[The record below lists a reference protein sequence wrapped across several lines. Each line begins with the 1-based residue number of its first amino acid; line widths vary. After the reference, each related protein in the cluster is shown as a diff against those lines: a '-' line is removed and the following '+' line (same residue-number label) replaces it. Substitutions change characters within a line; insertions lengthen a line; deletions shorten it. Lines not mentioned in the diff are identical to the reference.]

1 MDRRRYVPPSLGG
14 PGIELEQ
21 RQLMASSLL
30 SGIFGGT
37 GNARVDT
44 PPNIATKRQRIDNLP
59 FILQSYEPN
68 RALPPSVMA
77 PIQDDL
83 RQLISLIH
91 NPGQKVLLQFN
102 REIRALDNTKHFTHE
117 QAQGLIHAFQI
128 ELAASGTS
136 VPLRKKFVADVTR
149 LAAVDAG
156 GPEPAFQL
164 TNDMAIIAQITQS
177 VGQPLP
183 APSHPSLFKPQNI
196 GKNGLSI
203 TIFHRPNF
211 TGTAAPG
218 LEIVLA
224 LTNGGIIA
232 TGKVN
237 DQGQYN
243 IKSEWPLPDGQYKV
257 KAYTFDQGYNS
268 LQSTPLTFV
277 VETPPNI
284 KALNPG
290 PVDSFAVPKGPMH

>member
-14 PGIELEQ
+14 PAIELEQ

-30 SGIFGGT
+30 GGIFGGST
-37 GNARVDT
+37 TRVDT
-44 PPNIATKRQRIDNLP
+44 PATIPLKRQRINNLP
-59 FILQSYEPN
+59 FILQSYEPD

-83 RQLISLIH
+83 RQLLSLIH

-102 REIRALDNTKHFTHE
+102 REIRALDNTKHFSKA
-117 QAQGLIHAFQI
+117 QAQELIHAFDI

-136 VPLRKKFVADVTR
+136 IPLRQKFSADVTA
-149 LAAVDAG
+149 LAAVDAT

-164 TNDMAIIAQITQS
+164 TNDIAIIAQITQS

-183 APSHPSLFKPQNI
+183 APPSAPSIFKPQNV
-196 GKNGLSI
+196 GKHGLFI
-203 TIFHRPNF
+203 TGYHRPNF
-211 TGTAAPG
+211 TGTATPN
-218 LEIVLA
+218 LQIVLA
-224 LTNGGIIA
+224 LKNGGIIA

-237 DQGQYN
+237 ANGQYN

-257 KAYTFDQGYNS
+257 KAYTFNDGYNG
-268 LQSTPLTFV
+268 LQSGLLTFV
-277 VETPPNI
+277 IETPPEL
-284 KALNPG
+284 KGLEG
-290 PVDSFAVPKGPMH
+290 PVDSFAVPTGPLG

>member
-14 PGIELEQ
+14 PAIELEK
-21 RQLMASSLL
+21 RQLMASLL
-30 SGIFGGT
+30 GGIFGT
-37 GNARVDT
+37 ANSRVDT
-44 PPNIATKRQRIDNLP
+44 APTIAIKRQRINNLP
-59 FILQSYEPN
+59 FILQSYQRD
-68 RALPPSVMA
+68 RALPPSIMA

-83 RQLISLIH
+83 RQLLSLIH

-117 QAQGLIHAFQI
+117 QAQELIHAFQI

-136 VPLRKKFVADVTR
+136 IPLRQKFVADVTK

-164 TNDMAIIAQITQS
+164 TNDMAIIAQITQV
-177 VGQPLP
+177 VGQPMP
-183 APSHPSLFKPQNI
+183 APAPPALFKPENI
-196 GKNGLSI
+196 GKHGLNI

-211 TGTAAPG
+211 TGTATPN

-232 TGKVN
+232 TGKIN
-237 DQGQYN
+237 STGQYN
-243 IKSEWPLPDGQYKV
+243 VKSEWPLPDGQYKV

-268 LQSTPLTFV
+268 LQSGPLTFV
-277 VETPPNI
+277 VQTPPNI
-284 KALNPG
+284 KALYPG
-290 PVDSFAVPKGPMH
+290 PVDSFAVPKGPGR

>member
-14 PGIELEQ
+14 PAIELEK

-30 SGIFGGT
+30 GGIFGSS
-37 GNARVDT
+37 NSRVDT
-44 PPNIATKRQRIDNLP
+44 APTIATKRQRVDNLP

-117 QAQGLIHAFQI
+117 QAQELIHAFEI
-128 ELAASGTS
+128 ELTASG
-136 VPLRKKFVADVTR
+136 VPIPLRQKFTADVTR

-164 TNDMAIIAQITQS
+164 TNDMAIIAQITQV
-177 VGQPLP
+177 VGQPMP
-183 APSHPSLFKPQNI
+183 APPPPALFKPENI
-196 GKNGLSI
+196 GKHGLNI

-211 TGTAAPG
+211 TGTATPG
-218 LEIVLA
+218 LEVVLA
-224 LTNGGIIA
+224 LSNGGIIA

-237 DQGQYN
+237 SAGQYN

-257 KAYTFDQGYNS
+257 KAYTFDEGYNG
-268 LQSTPLTFV
+268 LQSAPLTFV
-277 VETPPNI
+277 VTTPANV
-284 KALNPG
+284 KAQNPG
-290 PVDSFAVPKGPMH
+290 PVDSFAVPKGPMG

>member
-1 MDRRRYVPPSLGG
+1 MDRRRYVPPSFGG

-21 RQLMASSLL
+21 RQLMATSLL

-68 RALPPSVMA
+68 RALPASVMA

-102 REIRALDNTKHFTHE
+102 REIRALDNTKHFSKA

-128 ELAASGTS
+128 ELAASSTPI
-136 VPLRKKFVADVTR
+136 PLRQKFVHDVTA
-149 LAAVDAG
+149 LAAVDAT

-196 GKNGLSI
+196 GKHGLSI
-203 TIFHRPNF
+203 TIYHRPNF
-211 TGTAAPG
+211 TGTAARRPG
-218 LEIVLA
+218 DRPGA
-224 LTNGGIIA
+224 DQRRDHRHG
-232 TGKVN
+232 
-237 DQGQYN
+237 QGQR
-243 IKSEWPLPDGQYKV
+243 
-257 KAYTFDQGYNS
+257 
-268 LQSTPLTFV
+268 
-277 VETPPNI
+277 
-284 KALNPG
+284 PG
-290 PVDSFAVPKGPMH
+290 PVQHQVGVAAARRAVQGEGVHLRPGLQQPPELAR

>member
-1 MDRRRYVPPSLGG
+1 MDRRRYVPPSLEG

-21 RQLMASSLL
+21 RQLMTGLLGVFGASS
-30 SGIFGGT
+30 
-37 GNARVDT
+37 NNRVDAAPT
-44 PPNIATKRQRIDNLP
+44 IAIKRQRINNLP
-59 FILQSYEPN
+59 FILQSYEPR

-91 NPGQKVLLQFN
+91 NPGQRVLLQFN

-117 QAQGLIHAFQI
+117 QAQELIHAFQI

-136 VPLRKKFVADVTR
+136 IPLRQKFVADVTK

-164 TNDMAIIAQITQS
+164 TNDMAIIAQITQV
-177 VGQPLP
+177 VGQPMP
-183 APSHPSLFKPQNI
+183 APAPPALFKPENI
-196 GKNGLSI
+196 GKHGLNI

-211 TGTAAPG
+211 TGTATPG

-224 LTNGGIIA
+224 LSNGGIIA
-232 TGKVN
+232 TGKIN

-243 IKSEWPLPDGQYKV
+243 VKSEWPLPDGQYKV
-257 KAYTFDQGYNS
+257 KAYTFDQGYNG
-268 LQSTPLTFV
+268 LQSGPLTFV
-277 VETPPNI
+277 VKTPANVQ
-284 KALNPG
+284 AQNPG
-290 PVDSFAVPKGPMH
+290 PVDSFAVPRGPGR

>member
-1 MDRRRYVPPSLGG
+1 MDRRRYVPPSLEG

-30 SGIFGGT
+30 GGIFGSSSS
-37 GNARVDT
+37 RVDQAPT
-44 PPNIATKRQRIDNLP
+44 IAIKRQRIIGLP

-68 RALPPSVMA
+68 RALPASVMA

-117 QAQGLIHAFQI
+117 QAQRLIHAFDI

-136 VPLRKKFVADVTR
+136 IPLRQKFSNDVTR
-149 LAAVDAG
+149 LAAIDAG
-156 GPEPAFQL
+156 GPQPAFQL
-164 TNDMAIIAQITQS
+164 TNDMAIIAQITQV
-177 VGQPLP
+177 VGQPMP
-183 APSHPSLFKPQNI
+183 APPPPKLFKPENI
-196 GKNGLSI
+196 GKHGLSI

-211 TGTAAPG
+211 TGTATPN

-232 TGKVN
+232 TGRVN
-237 DQGQYN
+237 NVGQYN

-268 LQSTPLTFV
+268 LQSGPLTFV
-277 VETPPNI
+277 VQTPPNI
-284 KALNPG
+284 KAQNPG
-290 PVDSFAVPKGPMH
+290 PVDSFAVPSGPRR